1 MQKAK
6 RTKKAKTFMYGIEI
20 TKPWSK
26 EMYAHNERTA
36 EHLKDQILAAFQ
48 KTYVN
53 MAIPMDED
61 GLRDMAH
68 EIAGHRYGE
77 GFSIDD
83 IKERTIKEIVNM
95 PLYLLHENMYYM
107 HHKDYVK
114 TQAMGLI
121 GFASDPHLVP
131 YWEVK

>member
-1 MQKAK
+1 MLKAK
-6 RTKKAKTFMYGIEI
+6 NQKPKTFMYGIEI

-36 EHLKDQILAAFQ
+36 EHLKDQILTAFQ
-48 KTYVN
+48 KTY
-53 MAIPMDED
+53 ISGTIQELK
-61 GLRDMAH
+61 LRDIAH
-68 EIAGHRYGE
+68 VICGCMFGE

-121 GFASDPHLVP
+121 GFPSDPHLVP

>member
-36 EHLKDQILAAFQ
+36 EHLKEQIKTAFA
-48 KTYVN
+48 KTYTCEP
-53 MAIPMDED
+53 IQED
-61 GLRDMAH
+61 SLRDIAT
-68 EIAGHRYGE
+68 EIVGYQYGE
-77 GFSIDD
+77 GFSLQDIIRDTLKNLDD
-83 IKERTIKEIVNM
+83 HM
-95 PLYLLHENMYYM
+95 FGYQLHEAMHYL
-107 HHKDYVK
+107 HHKGYVK
-114 TQAMGLI
+114 TQSMGLI
-121 GFASDPHLVP
+121 GYQPDPHLVP

>member
-1 MQKAK
+1 MLKAK
-6 RTKKAKTFMYGIEI
+6 NQKPKTFMYGIEI

-36 EHLKDQILAAFQ
+36 EHLKDQILTAFQ
-48 KTYVN
+48 KTY
-53 MAIPMDED
+53 MSGTIQELK
-61 GLRDMAH
+61 LRDIAH
-68 EIAGHRYGE
+68 VICGCIFGE

>member
-1 MQKAK
+1 MLKAK
-6 RTKKAKTFMYGIEI
+6 NQKPKTFMYGIEI

-36 EHLKDQILAAFQ
+36 EHLKDQILTAFQ
-48 KTYVN
+48 KTY
-53 MAIPMDED
+53 ISGTIQELK
-61 GLRDMAH
+61 LRDIAH
-68 EIAGHRYGE
+68 VICGCRFGE

-83 IKERTIKEIVNM
+83 IKEETIKEIVNM

>member
-1 MQKAK
+1 M
-6 RTKKAKTFMYGIEI
+6 RKAKTFMYGIEI

-36 EHLKDQILAAFQ
+36 EHLKDQILTAFQ
-48 KTYVN
+48 KTY
-53 MAIPMDED
+53 ISGTIQELK
-61 GLRDMAH
+61 LRDIAH
-68 EIAGHRYGE
+68 VICGCIFGE

-83 IKERTIKEIVNM
+83 IKERTIKEIANM

>member
-1 MQKAK
+1 MLKAK
-6 RTKKAKTFMYGIEI
+6 NQKPKTFMYGIEI

-36 EHLKDQILAAFQ
+36 EHLKDQILTAFQ
-48 KTYVN
+48 KTY
-53 MAIPMDED
+53 ISGTIQELK
-61 GLRDMAH
+61 LRDIAH
-68 EIAGHRYGE
+68 VICGCRFGE

-83 IKERTIKEIVNM
+83 IKEETIKAIVNM
-95 PLYLLHENMYYM
+95 PGFQLHETMYYL
-107 HHKDYVK
+107 HHKGYVK

>member
-26 EMYAHNERTA
+26 EMYAHNERTE
-36 EHLKDQILAAFQ
+36 EHLKDQILTAFQ
-48 KTYVN
+48 KTY
-53 MAIPMDED
+53 ISGTIQELK
-61 GLRDMAH
+61 LRDIAH
-68 EIAGHRYGE
+68 VICGCMFGE

-95 PLYLLHENMYYM
+95 PLYLLHENMYYL
-107 HHKDYVK
+107 HHKEYVK

-121 GFASDPHLVP
+121 GFASDPYLVP

>member
-1 MQKAK
+1 MLKAK
-6 RTKKAKTFMYGIEI
+6 NQKPKTFIYGIEI

-36 EHLKDQILAAFQ
+36 EHLKDQILTAFQ
-48 KTYVN
+48 KTY
-53 MAIPMDED
+53 ISGTIQELK
-61 GLRDMAH
+61 LRDIAH
-68 EIAGHRYGE
+68 VICGCMFGE

-83 IKERTIKEIVNM
+83 IKEETIKAIVNM
-95 PLYLLHENMYYM
+95 PGFQLHETMYYL
-107 HHKDYVK
+107 HHKGYVK

>member
-1 MQKAK
+1 MLKAK
-6 RTKKAKTFMYGIEI
+6 NQKPKTFMYGIEI

-68 EIAGHRYGE
+68 EIAGYRYGE

-83 IKERTIKEIVNM
+83 IKEETIKAIVNM
-95 PLYLLHENMYYM
+95 PGFQLHETMYYL
-107 HHKDYVK
+107 HHKRYVK

-121 GFASDPHLVP
+121 GYQPDPHLVP

>member
-1 MQKAK
+1 MLKAK
-6 RTKKAKTFMYGIEI
+6 NQKPKTFIYGIEI

-36 EHLKDQILAAFQ
+36 EHLKDQILTAFQ
-48 KTYVN
+48 KTY
-53 MAIPMDED
+53 ISGTIQELK
-61 GLRDMAH
+61 LRDIAH
-68 EIAGHRYGE
+68 VICGCKFGE

-83 IKERTIKEIVNM
+83 IKEETIKAIVNM
-95 PLYLLHENMYYM
+95 PGFQLHETMYYL
-107 HHKDYVK
+107 HHKGYVK

-121 GFASDPHLVP
+121 GYQPDPHLVP